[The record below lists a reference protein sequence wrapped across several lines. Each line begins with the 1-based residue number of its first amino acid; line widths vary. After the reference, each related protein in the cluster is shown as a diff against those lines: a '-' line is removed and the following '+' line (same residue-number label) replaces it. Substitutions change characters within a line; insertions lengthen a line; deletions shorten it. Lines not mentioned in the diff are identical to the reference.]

1 MSEVTQPRPGA
12 PAGAPPPD
20 GGAPGRVVPL
30 ISVVVPTRNEEGNV
44 APLCSRLEA
53 VLPGEALE
61 VIFVD
66 DSDDGTGDEV
76 RRVAATCKRPIRLVE
91 RPPERRGDGLGGA
104 VVDGMRI
111 ARGAWVCVMDGD
123 LQHPPEL
130 VGRMLEQART
140 DGLDLVVASRYDATG
155 DSDGLGRVRR
165 AASWLCTQGAR
176 MLFPGRLRAV
186 SDPMSGFFLVLR
198 DAVDL
203 DRLRPRG
210 FKILVEIIART
221 PGLRVGEVGFH
232 FGRRLSGESKAG
244 VREAVRLG
252 RQLVSARVGG
262 RPARLA
268 RFGLVGASGLVVNTA
283 ALALFTELGHL
294 YYGLGAILATQAS
307 TAWNFALTERW
318 VFRGQGAPRGMP
330 RRAVLFF
337 ATNNT
342 AMLVRIP
349 LLLLLT
355 DGIGIQYLVSNV
367 LSLLALTLVRFLL
380 ADAWIWRAPHRAAG
394 GRATAWDYDIHG
406 ILTVESDVR
415 LPELERFRVEEL
427 VEHPSI
433 AVTTRRPAPTS
444 APAAAGGDVARL
456 SYTES
461 LRRLGFAVDI
471 AIGDRVEVRA
481 SRLLALSPH
490 VLYTNV
496 VEPILRWRFAERGYA
511 LVHAACISDGDRA
524 LLVTARTDTGKTTTC
539 LKALDA
545 APYAFLSDDLTLL
558 CPDGRVLAYPKP
570 MTISR
575 HTLHAVHAPRL
586 GRRERAALVLQ
597 SRLHSRS
604 GRRFALLLARTH
616 LPAATINAI
625 TQLIVPPPKYDVDRL
640 IPGVRIA
647 AEAKVH
653 AMAIIQRG
661 GVGEERL
668 SGPDALATLLEN
680 CEDAYGFPPYPTIE
694 HFLHSR
700 GGARLKEVER
710 AIVERALHG
719 VDATLLR
726 SETMDWASR
735 LGAVLG
741 VAPQHVPAPAGAPHV
756 GPVLEAVVPG
766 TAADG

>member
-1 MSEVTQPRPGA
+1 MSEATQSRPGA
-12 PAGAPPPD
+12 AAGAPPRD
-20 GGAPGRVVPL
+20 VVPL
-30 ISVVVPTRNEEGNV
+30 VSVVVPTRNEEGNV
-44 APLCSRLEA
+44 APLCARLET

-66 DSDDGTGDEV
+66 DSDDGTAAEV
-76 RRVAATCKRPIRLVE
+76 RRVAAAAARPVRLVQ

-104 VVDGMRI
+104 VVEGMRL

-130 VGRMLEQART
+130 VARMVEQARAE
-140 DGLDLVVASRYDATG
+140 GLDLVVASRYEATG
-155 DSDGLGRVRR
+155 DSMALGRARR

-176 MLFPGRLRAV
+176 VLFPGRLRAV

-244 VREAVRLG
+244 AREAVRLG
-252 RQLVSARVGG
+252 RQLLSARVGD

-268 RFGLVGASGLVVNTA
+268 RFGLVGASGLIVNTA
-283 ALALFTELGHL
+283 ALAVLTELGHL
-294 YYGLGAILATQAS
+294 YYGLAAILATQVS
-307 TAWNFALTERW
+307 TAWNFGLTERW
-318 VFRGQGAPRGMP
+318 VFRDRAARGAL
-330 RRAVLFF
+330 RRAGLFF
-337 ATNNT
+337 ATNNA

-355 DGIGIQYLVSNV
+355 EGIGVQYLVSNV
-367 LSLLALTLVRFLL
+367 LSLVALTLARFLI
-380 ADAWIWRAPHRAAG
+380 ADAWIWRPPHRPAG
-394 GRATAWDYDIHG
+394 GRRAAWDYDIHG

-433 AVTTRRPAPTS
+433 AVTTRRPAP
-444 APAAAGGDVARL
+444 APAPAPAGAAVARL
-456 SYTES
+456 RYTET
-461 LRRLGFAVDI
+461 LRRLGFDVDV
-471 AIGDRVEVRA
+471 AIGDRVQIRA

-586 GRRERAALVLQ
+586 SGRERVALVLQ

-625 TQLIVPPPKYDVDRL
+625 TQLVVPPPKYDVDRL

-647 AEAKVH
+647 AEARVH
-653 AMAIIQRG
+653 SLAIIQRG

-668 SGPDALATLLEN
+668 GAPEALATLLEN

-700 GGARLKEVER
+700 DGACLKDVER
-710 AIVERALHG
+710 SIVERALHG
-719 VDATLLR
+719 VEATLLR
-726 SETMDWASR
+726 SETMDWAAR
-735 LGAVLG
+735 LAAVLG
-741 VAPQHVPAPAGAPHV
+741 VAPQPVPAPVAAPLA
-756 GPVLEAVVPG
+756 GPVLEAVPG

>member
-1 MSEVTQPRPGA
+1 MSEATQSRPG
-12 PAGAPPPD
+12 PAAEPAAGNGDA
-20 GGAPGRVVPL
+20 AGRVVPL
-30 ISVVVPTRNEEGNV
+30 VSVVVPTRNEEGNV
-44 APLCSRLEA
+44 GPLCARLEM
-53 VLPGEALE
+53 VLPDEELE

-66 DSDDGTGDEV
+66 DSDDGTADEV
-76 RRVAATCKRPIRLVE
+76 RRVAATAARPIRLVQ

-104 VVDGMRI
+104 VVEGMRL

-130 VGRMLEQART
+130 VERMLGQART
-140 DGLDLVVASRYDATG
+140 GGLDLVVASRHEATG
-155 DSDGLGRVRR
+155 DSRALGRARR
-165 AASWLCTQGAR
+165 AASWLCTRGAR

-244 VREAVRLG
+244 AREAVRLG
-252 RQLVSARVGG
+252 RQLLSARVGD
-262 RPARLA
+262 RSARLA
-268 RFGLVGASGLVVNTA
+268 RFGLVGASGLVVNTV
-283 ALALFTELGHL
+283 ALAVLTELGHL
-294 YYGLGAILATQAS
+294 YYGLAAILATQAS

-318 VFRGQGAPRGMP
+318 VFRDRGAPGVL
-330 RRAVLFF
+330 RRAALFF

-355 DGIGIQYLVSNV
+355 GGLGIQYLVSNI

-380 ADAWIWRAPHRAAG
+380 ADAWIWRPPRRVAG
-394 GRATAWDYDIHG
+394 GRRAAWDYDIHG

-427 VEHPSI
+427 VEQPSV
-433 AVTTRRPAPTS
+433 AVTTRRRAFAS
-444 APAAAGGDVARL
+444 APAAAGVAVARL
-456 SYTES
+456 RYTET
-461 LRRLGFAVDI
+461 LRRLGFDVDV
-471 AIGDRVEVRA
+471 AIGERVQVSA

-490 VLYTNV
+490 VLYTNF

-511 LVHAACISDGDRA
+511 LVHAACIADGDRA
-524 LLVTARTDTGKTTTC
+524 LLITARTDTGKTTTC

-545 APYAFLSDDLTLL
+545 APYGFLADDLTLL

-575 HTLHAVHAPRL
+575 HTLHAVRSANL
-586 GRRERAALVLQ
+586 CRRERIALVLQ

-625 TQLIVPPPKYDVDRL
+625 TQLVVPPPKYQVDRL
-640 IPGVRIA
+640 VPDVRIA
-647 AEAKVH
+647 AEARVG
-653 AMAIIQRG
+653 ALAIIQRG
-661 GVGEERL
+661 GVGDERL
-668 SGPDALATLLEN
+668 AAPEALATLLEN
-680 CEDAYGFPPYPTIE
+680 CEDAYGFPPYPVIE

-700 GGARLKEVER
+700 DGARLKDVER
-710 AIVERALHG
+710 SIVERALQG
-719 VDATLLR
+719 VQATLLR

-735 LGAVLG
+735 LGGVLG
-741 VAPQHVPAPAGAPHV
+741 VAPQPVPAPAAAPLV
-756 GPVLEAVVPG
+756 GPVLEAVPG